1 MDKLRNRKARNSK
14 LGQLE
19 GSNMIPFDAE
29 EALKSGIY
37 ISGTTGSGKSDTAM
51 KIAEFLMA
59 LNVIVV
65 VFDPSQDWI
74 ERSALK
80 HMLQPRMNDLYVW
93 EGYVPQ
99 KSIIFDMSQLVEVEK
114 EGFIEDFCKA
124 LMLQQS
130 STPKTDRKQYFLMFE
145 EAHTYF
151 PQGCMSA
158 RRHRNSTYMMTQG
171 RNYGVRF
178 GCITQFAALLD
189 KKAMRYMKQ
198 RYFGYTDEPN
208 DVNYI
213 RQFFKK
219 EERRWIEET
228 LPTLKAGTFIYKN
241 GAIHQVFYSNEF
253 HSDTTPQLVTPPQQ
267 PVKQNAASI
276 HGDAAEIM
284 RILMFVGLFVVVM
297 LIIGNMR

>member
-1 MDKLRNRKARNSK
+1 
-14 LGQLE
+14 
-19 GSNMIPFDAE
+19 MIPFDPE

-37 ISGTTGSGKSDTAM
+37 ISGTTGSGKSDRAM
-51 KIAEFLMA
+51 EIAETLEA
-59 LNVIVV
+59 LGVV
-65 VFDPSQDWI
+65 VIAFDPSQDWI
-74 ERSALK
+74 QRSNIHGYA
-80 HMLQPRMNDLYVW
+80 MPMMNDYIW
-93 EGYVPQ
+93 NDYIPQ
-99 KSIIFDMSQLVEVEK
+99 RSFIFDLSQLTGIEQ
-114 EGFIEDFCKA
+114 EGFVEDFCKA
-124 LMLQQS
+124 LMKQQAA
-130 STPKTDRKQYFLMFE
+130 TPKTERHQYFLMFE

-158 RRHRNSTYMMTQG
+158 RRHRNATYMMTQG
-171 RNYGVRF
+171 RNYSVRF

-253 HSDTTPQLVTPPQQ
+253 HSTTKPQ
-267 PVKQNAASI
+267 PVVLPSPSIKQNVAMM
-276 HGDAAEIM
+276 HNDAAEIM